1 MAKFRL
7 RTLLSVLAIFS
18 VLAFAVACG
27 DDDDDDDN
35 GSSGGGGSS
44 APSGTIT
51 VQALQFQSWDP
62 HFANFSQDIDHHFK
76 VWRGLYEFDKDQKP
90 VPSMADGAP
99 KISSDG
105 LTYTIKLKQGLKWS
119 DGQPLDAQDFILGF
133 QRTCSPD
140 VAGYYQYYL
149 FVVPGCEEFANKK
162 GEASAIAIRA
172 VDASTLEIKLNKVK
186 PTFHSILALWM
197 TFPVPKHLVK
207 APGDAWP
214 APVDN
219 VYNGPFMVKA
229 YTEKSSMELV
239 PNPNWAGKEKPKVEK
254 IVLRYIDDNATSNN
268 AYRSGELDI
277 ALANT
282 VQLDVLKSE
291 FPKELVSYPGT
302 VTIGLMLNV
311 KDSVFQNQDVR
322 FALAYATDRKTYND
336 VVEKGAHSPT
346 TSWMSA
352 ARSGAKE
359 GVYDSAIGF
368 DPKKAK
374 ESLAKAG
381 FPDGKG
387 FPKLTVLIRDSAGN
401 KAAAEFLQAE
411 WKKHLGIELSVEV
424 VDTPTRSA
432 RYNKSEFQFVIGGW
446 GEDYPDPENWFLG
459 LWETDGGNNK
469 TLTSVKELDDL
480 LEKAKKNTN
489 DEQRRQQYRDAEKVL
504 IEGLHGVIPLHHR
517 NNHFLVKP
525 HIKGVTENKAQSDS
539 IMPAAWWPEFWS
551 TTKK

>member
-51 VQALQFQSWDP
+51 VQAIQFNTWDP
-62 HFANFSQDIDHHFK
+62 HFANFTQDIDHHFK
-76 VWRGLYEFDKDQKP
+76 VWRGLYEFSTDQKL
-90 VPSMADGAP
+90 VPSMAESDP

-119 DGQPLDAQDFILGF
+119 DGQPLDAQDFVLGF

-149 FVVPGCEEFANKK
+149 FVLPGCEDFANKK
-162 GEASAIAIRA
+162 GAADAIGIRA
-172 VDASTLEIKLNKVK
+172 VDATTLEIKLNSVK

-214 APVDN
+214 GPLEN
-219 VYNGPFMVKA
+219 VYNGPFMPKA
-229 YTEKSSMELV
+229 YTEKSLMELV

-254 IVLRYIDDNATSNN
+254 IVLRYIEDPATSNN
-268 AYRSGELDI
+268 AYRSGELDVVQ
-277 ALANT
+277 ANT
-282 VQLDVLKSE
+282 AQLDVLKSE
-291 FPKELVSYPGT
+291 FPKELVSYPAT
-302 VTIGLMLNV
+302 VTIGLEFQM
-311 KDSVFQNQDVR
+311 KDPTLEKKEVR
-322 FALAYATDRKTYND
+322 LALSQATDRKTM
-336 VVEKGAHSPT
+336 VEVIYKGAHFPT

-352 ARSGAKE
+352 ERSGAKE
-359 GVYDSAIGF
+359 GAYDSAIGF

-374 ESLAKAG
+374 ENLAKAG
-381 FPDGKG
+381 YADGKG
-387 FPKLTVLIRDSAGN
+387 FPKISLLFSDTAAN
-401 KAAAEFLQAE
+401 KALGEFLQAE
-411 WKKHLGIELSVEV
+411 WKKHLGIEVGLEF
-424 VDTPTRSA
+424 VDGPTRSA
-432 RYNKSEFQFVIGGW
+432 RFNKSDFQLFVGGW
-446 GEDYPDPENWFLG
+446 GEDYPDPENWMLG
-459 LWETDGGNNK
+459 LWDTGGGNNK
-469 TLTSVKELDDL
+469 TLTSVKEIDDL
-480 LEKAKKNTN
+480 FAKAKVNTN
-489 DEQRRQQYRDAEKVL
+489 DAQRRQQYRDAEKIL
-504 IEGLHGVIPLHHR
+504 IEGAYGIAPFYHR
-517 NNHFLVKP
+517 ANHFLVKP
-525 HIKGVTENKAQSDS
+525 HIKGMTENKSQSDS
-539 IMPAAWWPEFWS
+539 IMPAGWWPEFWS